1 GQPAHALMSPQGL
14 VGDLPGAA
22 ASLTRVLMLACGAAG
37 AILFV
42 VAWIGLTAALALGIV
57 ALGVSLEAALTAVA
71 FADLAAALALLGFS
85 AHLGRSLTHPAAD
98 SGAAANIWSL
108 ETPPLATR

>member
-1 GQPAHALMSPQGL
+1 
-14 VGDLPGAA
+14 
-22 ASLTRVLMLACGAAG
+22 MLACGAAG

-85 AHLGRSLTHPAAD
+85 AHLGRSLTHPRPTAARLQTF
-98 SGAAANIWSL
+98 G
-108 ETPPLATR
+108 R